1 MADDMNQDSTTSSPL
16 DTTTPVDGK
25 GDLQQVVDPVAEKEA
40 RDAELVKRQAIGKE
54 VTRKYEQWRSPRKP
68 YELQWFINKA
78 YDSGKHTSEA
88 VPTFQALADL
98 SKLDRTRKNIANKLW
113 AKNRARYAKFVKS
126 RPKGIVVPFT
136 HQREDRLNARMTE
149 RALDYVYERADQ
161 EEKYNDVLLWA
172 RYTGKAYWGIHW
184 NDNTIVPVRTYD
196 PLTKEP
202 QIEDAEG
209 GDIEISVES
218 GFAILVPDLR
228 KSRLKDQFEI
238 MHVAI
243 WDVEEAKA
251 RYSDWADYIKPDSHM
266 GSPFEFERQMAH
278 LSSNDAGSLAGASSM
293 MKGEQTGVL
302 VKSHFTKPNSK
313 HPKGRMIVVIND
325 IAVKVQEELPH
336 EFWDMSNP
344 YPYVEFSDIGSV
356 GQFYVTTFIE
366 QLIPLQRGYNM
377 LRDKLEKQIKQ
388 NVHPKWVVTRQSRIP
403 KGALTNESGEVVE
416 WNFIPGMPEPHT
428 VTPGNI
434 VADAWRFASLLKEEF
449 DDISQVYPS
458 SEGKTGSSKSGFQ
471 TNLLQEASD
480 SVHSPDARGYELA
493 IKDASY
499 KLRRL
504 MKKGYTTKRLL
515 SFAGR
520 SSIPEVFEFS
530 SDNIDEHALIRV
542 QIGSGLSGF
551 KATRIQQLMEF
562 HEKGLLGDPN
572 DPEVK
577 RRVLSL
583 IDLGGIEEF
592 QEKAARDEDMARME
606 NIDIL
611 DNQDVHIPQ
620 FYEDH
625 MVHYSVH
632 TDELKSPA
640 NKDMPNPMKL
650 KFIGHVLLHMKFINP
665 QAAYEHALEY
675 GLNELIGPGM
685 IQQPA
690 PTPPAAPGPPAPGG
704 PTPPPSNQP
713 APPPPPKAPG
723 QTPNPQQ

>member
-1 MADDMNQDSTTSSPL
+1 MDATTQDTTTASPL
-16 DTTTPVDGK
+16 DMTPPDGATPV
-25 GDLQQVVDPVAEKEA
+25 VPVMDEEA
-40 RDAELVKRQAIGKE
+40 RELEIVKRKKLGE
-54 VTRKYEQWRSPRKP
+54 DVTRKYTSWRSPRKP

-78 YDSGKHTSEA
+78 YDAGKHTSEA
-88 VPTFQALADL
+88 VPTFNSLADL

-126 RPKGIVVPFT
+126 RPKPVVVPFT
-136 HQREDRLNARMTE
+136 HEREDRLNARATE
-149 RALDYVYERADQ
+149 RALDYTYEKADQ

-184 NDNTIVPVRTYD
+184 DDNRTFAVKVPNQLLNTSEV
-196 PLTKEP
+196 
-202 QIEDAEG
+202 QDAEG
-209 GDIEISVES
+209 GDVDISVES
-218 GFAILVPDLR
+218 GFGILVPDLR
-228 KSRLKDQFEI
+228 KSRLKDQFEM
-238 MHVAI
+238 MHVAV
-243 WDVEEAKA
+243 WDLDEARSRYPDWEDQIKA
-251 RYSDWADYIKPDSHM
+251 DSHM

-278 LSSNDAGSLAGASSM
+278 LSSSDAGSMAGASSM

-302 VKSHFTKPNSK
+302 VLSHYTKPNSK
-313 HPKGRMIVVIND
+313 HPKGRMIVVMGGF
-325 IAVKVQEELPH
+325 AVKDQEELPH

-344 YPYVEFSDIGSV
+344 YPFVEFMDMPTV
-356 GQFYVTTFIE
+356 GQFYVTTFLE
-366 QLIPLQRGYNM
+366 QLIPIQRGYNM

-388 NVHPKWVVTRQSRIP
+388 NVHPKWIIPKQARIS
-403 KGALTNESGEVVE
+403 KGALTNESAEVVE

-434 VADAWRFASLLKEEF
+434 VGDAWRFAQLLKEEF

-458 SEGKTGSSKSGFQ
+458 SEGKAGASKSGFQ

-499 KLRRL
+499 KIRRL
-504 MKKGYTTKRLL
+504 MKKGYTEKRLL

-551 KATRIQQLMEF
+551 KATRIQQLLEF
-562 HEKGLLGDPN
+562 HEKGILGDPN

-577 RRVLSL
+577 RRVLSM
-583 IDLGGIEEF
+583 IDLGGVEEF

-606 NIDIL
+606 NIDMI
-611 DNQDVHIPQ
+611 DGRPVPIPQ

-632 TDELKSPA
+632 SDELKSPA
-640 NKDMPNPMKL
+640 NKDMDENLRLTMV
-650 KFIGHVLLHMKFINP
+650 GHLLLHMKFINP
-665 QAAYEHALEY
+665 VAAFQHAMEY
-675 GLNELIGPGM
+675 GLTSIIGPGL
-685 IQQPA
+685 IPA
-690 PTPPAAPGPPAPGG
+690 
-704 PTPPPSNQP
+704 P
-713 APPPPPKAPG
+713 APPPPPGVPVAGGLATDQPVAGQPQAPPQG
-723 QTPNPQQ
+723 AAATPTQHNAQ

>member
-1 MADDMNQDSTTSSPL
+1 MDDNTQDSTSSSPL
-16 DTTTPVDGK
+16 DASVSPDK
-25 GDLQQVVDPVAEKEA
+25 IVDPMAQEEA
-40 RDAELVKRQAIGKE
+40 RLADLDARKKLGRE
-54 VTRKYEQWRSPRKP
+54 VNVKYEQWRSPRKP

-78 YDSGKHTSEA
+78 YDAGKHTSEA
-88 VPTFQALADL
+88 VPTFQSIADL

-126 RPKGIVVPFT
+126 RPKPIVVPFT

-149 RALDYVYERADQ
+149 RALDYAYERTDQ

-184 NDNTIVPVRTYD
+184 DDTKTTSVKIKNE
-196 PLTKEP
+196 LTGEP
-202 QIEDAEG
+202 EVVDAMG
-209 GDIEISVES
+209 GDVDLSVES

-238 MHVAI
+238 MHVSI
-243 WDVEEAKA
+243 WDVDEAKQ
-251 RYSDWADYIKPDSHM
+251 RYPDFQNDIKADAHM

-278 LSSNDAGSLAGASSM
+278 LSSNDAGSLAGASSL
-293 MKGEQTGVL
+293 MKGTQTGVL
-302 VKSHFTKPNSK
+302 VKQHFTKPNGK
-313 HPKGRMIVVIND
+313 HPKGRLVVVINE
-325 IAVKVQEELPH
+325 IAVKIQEELPH
-336 EFWDMSNP
+336 EFYDMPNP
-344 YPYVEFSDIGSV
+344 YPFVEFMDIPAV
-356 GQFYVTTFIE
+356 GQFYVTTFLE

-388 NVHPKWVVTRQSRIP
+388 NVHPKWVVTRQARIP
-403 KGALTNESGEVVE
+403 KGALTNDSGEVVE

-458 SEGKTGSSKSGFQ
+458 AEGKTGSSKSGFQ

-480 SVHSPDARGYELA
+480 SVHSPDARGFELA
-493 IKDASY
+493 VKDASY
-499 KLRRL
+499 KIRRL

-515 SFAGR
+515 SFAGK

-542 QIGSGLSGF
+542 QIGSGLSTF
-551 KATRIQQLMEF
+551 KATRIQQLLDL

-577 RRVLSL
+577 RRVMSI
-583 IDLGGIEEF
+583 IDIGGIEEF
-592 QEKAARDEDMARME
+592 QEKAARDEDMAMME
-606 NIDIL
+606 NIDML
-611 DNQDVHIPQ
+611 DGKPVPVPQ

-640 NKDMPNPMKL
+640 NKNMDEGMKM

-665 QAAYEHALEY
+665 AAALQHAQEY
-675 GLNELIGPGM
+675 GLTELVGPGL
-685 IQQPA
+685 I
-690 PTPPAAPGPPAPGG
+690 PPV
-704 PTPPPSNQP
+704 PPPS
-713 APPPPPKAPG
+713 APPQQQQAAPPQGPP
-723 QTPNPQQ
+723 QPQQ

>member
-1 MADDMNQDSTTSSPL
+1 MAEDLNRDTTTSSPIDATL
-16 DTTTPVDGK
+16 SADKAPLSQITSPED
-25 GDLQQVVDPVAEKEA
+25 KEA
-40 RDAELVKRQAIGKE
+40 DMAMRAKVGAE

-88 VPTFQALADL
+88 VPTFQSLADL

-126 RPKGIVVPFT
+126 RPKPIVVPFT

-149 RALDYVYERADQ
+149 RALDYLYEVADQ

-184 NDNTIVPVRTYD
+184 DDTKVVPVRTKD
-196 PLTKEP
+196 QFGAS
-202 QIEDAEG
+202 QIQDAES
-209 GDIEISVES
+209 GDIVISVES
-218 GFAILVPDLR
+218 GFSILVPDLR
-228 KSRLKDQFEI
+228 KSRLKDQFEM
-238 MHVAI
+238 MHVSI
-243 WDVEEAKA
+243 WALDEAKL
-251 RYSDWADYIKPDSHM
+251 RYPDFADSIKADAHM

-278 LSSNDAGSLAGASSM
+278 LSSNDAGSLAGASSL

-302 VKSHFTKPNSK
+302 VKSHYTKPSAT
-313 HPKGRMIVVIND
+313 HPKGRMIVVMND
-325 IAVKVQEELPH
+325 IAVKIQEELPH
-336 EFWDMSNP
+336 GFWDMANP
-344 YPYVEFSDIGSV
+344 YPFVEFSDIGSV
-356 GQFYVTTFIE
+356 GQFYVTTFTE

-377 LRDKLEKQIKQ
+377 LRDKLEKQIKM

-403 KGALTNESGEVVE
+403 KGALTNESSEVVE

-428 VTPGNI
+428 VTPGSI
-434 VADAWRFASLLKEEF
+434 VADAWRFAQLLKDEF
-449 DDISQVYPS
+449 DDISQVFPS
-458 SEGKTGSSKSGFQ
+458 AEGKAGASKSGFQ

-480 SVHSPDARGYELA
+480 SVHSPDARGFELA
-493 IKDASY
+493 IKDMSY
-499 KLRRL
+499 KARRL
-504 MKKGYTTKRLL
+504 MKTGYTTKRLL

-520 SSIPEVFEFS
+520 NSIPEVFEFS

-542 QIGSGLSGF
+542 QVGSGLSGF

-577 RRVLSL
+577 RRVLSFV
-583 IDLGGIEEF
+583 DMGGIEEF
-592 QEKAARDEDMARME
+592 QEKSRLDEDMARME

-611 DNQDVHIPQ
+611 EGKPVHIPQ

-625 MVHYSVH
+625 MVHYATH

-640 NKDMPNPMKL
+640 NKDMPEGTKMKML
-650 KFIGHVLLHMKFINP
+650 GHILLHMKFINP
-665 QAAYEHALEY
+665 AAAYQHAIEY
-675 GLNELIGPGM
+675 GLTELIGPQL
-685 IQQPA
+685 IPP
-690 PTPPAAPGPPAPGG
+690 PTPPAPPGVPVPGG
-704 PTPPPSNQP
+704 PPPSSQPQQVQPPPTQVQQGP
-713 APPPPPKAPG
+713 AQSP
-723 QTPNPQQ
+723 PQQAS

>member
-1 MADDMNQDSTTSSPL
+1 MSRDPSAVQTPL
-16 DTTTPVDGK
+16 DPQKAFEDR
-25 GDLQQVVDPVAEKEA
+25 EA
-40 RDAELVKRQAIGKE
+40 DIAKRMVLGKE
-54 VTRKYEQWRSPRKP
+54 VSKKYEQWRSPRKP

-78 YDSGKHTSEA
+78 YDTGKHTSEA
-88 VPTFQALADL
+88 VPTFQSLADM

-126 RPKGIVVPFT
+126 RPKPIVIPFT

-149 RALDYVYERADQ
+149 RALDYAYETADQ

-172 RYTGKAYWGIHW
+172 RYTGKAYWGLHW
-184 NDNTIVPVRTYD
+184 NDERVVPVRVKD
-196 PLTKEP
+196 ELTGEP
-202 QIEDAEG
+202 KVEDAVG
-209 GDIEISVES
+209 GDVEISVES

-228 KSRLKDQFEI
+228 TSRLKDQLEM
-238 MHVAI
+238 MHVSI
-243 WDVEEAKA
+243 WDVDEAKQ
-251 RYSDWADYIKPDSHM
+251 RYSDFQDQIKADAHM

-313 HPKGRMIVVIND
+313 HPKGRMVVVIND
-325 IAVKVQEELPH
+325 LAVKIQEELPH
-336 EFWDMSNP
+336 EFYDMQNP
-344 YPYVEFSDIGSV
+344 YPYVEFMDIPSV
-356 GQFYVTTFIE
+356 GQFYVTTFTE

-388 NVHPKWVVTRQSRIP
+388 NVHPKWVVARQARIP
-403 KGALTNESGEVVE
+403 KGALTNESAEVVE
-416 WNFIPGMPEPHT
+416 YNFIPGMPEPHT

-480 SVHSPDARGYELA
+480 SVHSPDARGFELA

-499 KLRRL
+499 KLRRM

-530 SDNIDEHALIRV
+530 GNNIDEHSLIRV

-551 KATRIQQLMEF
+551 KATRIQQLMEL

-577 RRVLSL
+577 RRVMSI
-583 IDLGGIEEF
+583 IDVGGIEEF
-592 QEKAARDEDMARME
+592 QEKAARDEDMAMME
-606 NIDIL
+606 NIDML
-611 DNQDVHIPQ
+611 DGKPVPVPQ
-620 FYEDH
+620 FFEDH

-632 TDELKSPA
+632 TDEMKSPA
-640 NKDMPNPMKL
+640 NKNMPDEMK
-650 KFIGHVLLHMKFINP
+650 FRMIGHILLHMKFINP
-665 QAAYEHALEY
+665 GAAFQHAMEY
-675 GLNELIGPGM
+675 GLTELVGIGMDKIPPP
-685 IQQPA
+685 QPPQPQGVPVAGGRPTDQPLGGQPQA
-690 PTPPAAPGPPAPGG
+690 PPQGAAPGPA
-704 PTPPPSNQP
+704 
-713 APPPPPKAPG
+713 K
-723 QTPNPQQ
+723 QQ